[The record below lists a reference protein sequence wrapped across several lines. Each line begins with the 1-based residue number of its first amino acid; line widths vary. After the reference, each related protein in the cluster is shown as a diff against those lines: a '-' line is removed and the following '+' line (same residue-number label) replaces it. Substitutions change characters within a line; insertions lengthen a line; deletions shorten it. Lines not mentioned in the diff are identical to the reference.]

1 MNKETVLETKNLKKR
16 YQMGKDNFVDALTGV
31 SVAVSAGEMVAIIGP
46 SGSGKSTL
54 MHMIGCLDRP
64 DEGEVLIAGREVHEL
79 DSKKLAAIRARE
91 IGFIFQT
98 FNLIPTLTA
107 AENVAVAA
115 EYAGQSVKKAYNLAC
130 EALRKVDLG
139 DRLQHHPS
147 ELSGGQRQRVAIA
160 RALVNKPK
168 FVLADEPTGNL
179 DTKTSDAIMKI
190 LRDLNKTS
198 GTTMVLVTHNPDIAR
213 LCDRKI
219 ELRDGEVVA

>member
-179 DTKTSDAIMKI
+179 DTKTSDAIMKM